1 MLSIII
7 EQVVLKANGQE
18 KEINGFIV
26 KKIPSICLRK
36 VGSEKIKHDV
46 AR

>member
-1 MLSIII
+1 MLSIIN

-26 KKIPSICLRK
+26 KKNPK
-36 VGSEKIKHDV
+36 HMPEKSRI
-46 AR
+46 RRN

>member
-1 MLSIII
+1 MLSIIN

-26 KKIPSICLRK
+26 KKSQ
-36 VGSEKIKHDV
+36 SY
-46 AR
+46 A